1 MPSKGGAAR
10 AGAIPALATAMT
22 TDPGP
27 ASWLQLTLTPGLGP
41 ATVRQLLKHYGL
53 PEQILARS
61 RSELV
66 HFAPRA
72 AVDALDSAEV
82 AAAVAAAS
90 EWAAQPGHA
99 VVTLADEAYPKPL
112 LEIPDPPTLLYA
124 HGRLDLLA
132 RPALAVVGS
141 RNATAQGE
149 RNAEAFA
156 RAFSEAG
163 LTIVSGLALGIDA
176 AAHRGGL
183 AGSGSTI
190 AVLGTGIDVTYPER
204 NASLASEIARRGL
217 LLSEFALGTPAA
229 AHNFPRRNR
238 LICGLAQGCLVVE
251 AALASG
257 SLITARAAAEQGRE
271 VFAIPGSIHSPL
283 SKGCHALIKS
293 GAKLVESAE
302 DVLTELGGFRPSGYA
317 TTRPVRRPSLHEN
330 PLLAHMGFDPIDVD
344 SLCTRAG
351 LSVEQVSSELLRLEL
366 AGEVAVLPGGLY
378 QRLNC

>member
-1 MPSKGGAAR
+1 
-10 AGAIPALATAMT
+10 MT
-22 TDPGP
+22 MEPGLG
-27 ASWLQLTLTPGLGP
+27 SWLQLTLTPGLGP
-41 ATVRQLLKHYGL
+41 AAIRQLLKQYGL

-61 RSELV
+61 RSELARHV
-66 HFAPRA
+66 PRV
-72 AVDALDSAEV
+72 AVEALDSAEV

-90 EWAAQPGHA
+90 KWLEQPSHA
-99 VVTLADEAYPKPL
+99 VVTLADETYPKPL
-112 LEIPDPPTLLYA
+112 LEIPDPPALLYA
-124 HGRLDLLA
+124 HGRLELLR

-149 RNAEAFA
+149 RNAESFA

-183 AGSGSTI
+183 AGPASTI
-190 AVLGTGIDVTYPER
+190 AVLGTGIDVTYPAR
-204 NASLASEIARRGL
+204 NALLAQEIGQKGL
-217 LLSEFALGTPAA
+217 LLSEFALGAPPA

-238 LICGLAQGCLVVE
+238 IICGLAQGCLVVE

-257 SLITARAAAEQGRE
+257 SLITARTAAEQGRE

-283 SKGCHALIKS
+283 SKGCHALIKA

-302 DVLTELGGFRPSGYA
+302 DVLTELGGYRSAGHVTSSSTGA
-317 TTRPVRRPSLHEN
+317 TSPEGKL
-330 PLLAHMGFDPIDVD
+330 LLAQMGFDPIDID
-344 SLCTRAG
+344 SLCARAR
-351 LSVEQVSSELLRLEL
+351 LPAEQVSSELLRLEL
-366 AGEVAVLPGGLY
+366 AGHVAVLPGGLY

>member
-1 MPSKGGAAR
+1 
-10 AGAIPALATAMT
+10 MT
-22 TDPGP
+22 TERGL

-41 ATVRQLLKHYGL
+41 AAVRQLLKQYGL

-61 RSELV
+61 RSDLAR
-66 HFAPRA
+66 HAPRA
-72 AVDALDSAEV
+72 AVAALDSAEV
-82 AAAVAAAS
+82 AAAVAAACG
-90 EWAAQPGHA
+90 WAEQPGHA
-99 VVTLADEAYPKPL
+99 VVTLADEVYPKPL

-124 HGRLDLLA
+124 HGRLDLLP

-149 RNAEAFA
+149 RNAESFA
-156 RAFSEAG
+156 RAFSDAG

-183 AGSGSTI
+183 AGAASTI
-190 AVLGTGIDVTYPER
+190 AVLGTGIDVTYPAR
-204 NASLASEIARRGL
+204 NALLAQDIAQRGL
-217 LLSEFALGTPAA
+217 MLSEFALGTPAA

-238 LICGLAQGCLVVE
+238 IICGLAQGCLVVE

-257 SLITARAAAEQGRE
+257 SLITARTAAEQGRE

-283 SKGCHALIKS
+283 SKGCHALIKA

-302 DVLTELGGFRPSGYA
+302 DVLTELGGFRSGGH
-317 TTRPVRRPSLHEN
+317 TTSRAAGVTSPEGRL
-330 PLLAHMGFDPIDVD
+330 LLAQMGFDPIDVD
-344 SLCTRAG
+344 SLCARAS
-351 LSVEQVSSELLRLEL
+351 LSAEQVSSELLRLEL
-366 AGEVAVLPGGLY
+366 AGQVAVLPGGLY

>member
-1 MPSKGGAAR
+1 M
-10 AGAIPALATAMT
+10 
-22 TDPGP
+22 
-27 ASWLQLTLTPGLGP
+27 
-41 ATVRQLLKHYGL
+41 
-53 PEQILARS
+53 
-61 RSELV
+61 
-66 HFAPRA
+66 
-72 AVDALDSAEV
+72 
-82 AAAVAAAS
+82 
-90 EWAAQPGHA
+90 
-99 VVTLADEAYPKPL
+99 
-112 LEIPDPPTLLYA
+112 LYA

-149 RNAEAFA
+149 RNAESFA

-183 AGSGSTI
+183 SGSGSTI
-190 AVLGTGIDVTYPER
+190 AVLGTGIDVTYPAR
-204 NASLASEIARRGL
+204 NASLADEITRRGL

-271 VFAIPGSIHSPL
+271 VFAVPGSIHSPL
-283 SKGCHALIKS
+283 SKGCHALIKA

-317 TTRPVRRPSLHEN
+317 TTRPVRTLSPQEN
-330 PLLAHMGFDPIDVD
+330 PLLTHMGFDPIDVD
-344 SLCTRAG
+344 SLCARAG
-351 LSVEQVSSELLRLEL
+351 LSAEQVSSELLRLEL
-366 AGEVAVLPGGLY
+366 AGQVAVLPGGLY